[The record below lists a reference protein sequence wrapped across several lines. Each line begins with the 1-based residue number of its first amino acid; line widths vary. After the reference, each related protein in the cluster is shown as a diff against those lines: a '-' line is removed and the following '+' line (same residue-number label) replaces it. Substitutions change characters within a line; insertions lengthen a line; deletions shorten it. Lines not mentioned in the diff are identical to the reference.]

1 MIKYL
6 TSAVIFAVIVV
17 GGYFL
22 FVGNTTPGAN
32 MLPEVT
38 FTDAEGAEVTL
49 DEYLGDSVLVINS
62 WASWCPFCVH
72 ELPDFVEL
80 QKEFGD
86 EITVIGINRRES
98 PQETQSYLTELG
110 IESDLVYLYDLS
122 DQWYKAIGGFSMP
135 ETLFV
140 NKEGE
145 TVVHKRG
152 FMALDEMRDH
162 VNTALGE

>member
-1 MIKYL
+1 MLKFL
-6 TSAVIFAVIVV
+6 ASVIVLAIVAV
-17 GGYFL
+17 GGYLL
-22 FVGNTTPGAN
+22 FVGNTNPGAN
-32 MLPEVT
+32 TLPDVVLTTADGEET
-38 FTDAEGAEVTL
+38 TIQEFQGEG
-49 DEYLGDSVLVINS
+49 VLVINS

-86 EITVIGINRRES
+86 QITVIGINRREA
-98 PQETQSYLTELG
+98 PQETQSYLGELG
-110 IESDLVYLYDLS
+110 IAEDLVYLYDRS

-140 NKEGE
+140 NTNGE
-145 TVVHKRG
+145 VVVHKRG

-162 VNTALGE
+162 VNTALQ